1 MQLLQTSSDVL
12 NIVKSVVYFFVGVFF
27 AVFIYYL
34 SMMMRQVFLATKEMR
49 ERIHKVDSLITALKD
64 KIENNAS
71 YLLLIGEGVKKLAE
85 LALKYW
91 EKDKD
96 KKSKK

>member
-12 NIVKSVVYFFVGVFF
+12 NIVKSVVYFVTGVFF
-27 AVFIYYL
+27 AVLVYYL
-34 SMMMRQVFLATKEMR
+34 AMMTRQIFLATKEMR

-64 KIENNAS
+64 KIENSAS

-85 LALKYW
+85 LAMKYW
-91 EKDKD
+91 EKEKKKKKD
-96 KKSKK
+96 

>member
-1 MQLLQTSSDVL
+1 MQLLQTSGDIL

-49 ERIHKVDSLITALKD
+49 ERIHKVDSLITALKE
-64 KIENNAS
+64 KIENSAS

-85 LALKYW
+85 LAMKYW
-91 EKDKD
+91 EKDKKG
-96 KKSKK
+96 KK

>member
-1 MQLLQTSSDVL
+1 M

-49 ERIHKVDSLITALKD
+49 ERVKKLDELAQAFKN
-64 KIENNAS
+64 KIESSAS

-85 LALKYW
+85 LAMKYW
-91 EKDKD
+91 EKEKN
-96 KKSKK
+96 KKEK

>member
-1 MQLLQTSSDVL
+1 MQLLQTSGDVL

-49 ERIHKVDSLITALKD
+49 ERIHKVDSLITALKE
-64 KIENNAS
+64 KIENSAS

-85 LALKYW
+85 LAMKYW
-91 EKDKD
+91 EKDKKG
-96 KKSKK
+96 KK

>member
-1 MQLLQTSSDVL
+1 MQLLQTSGDVL

-49 ERIHKVDSLITALKD
+49 ERVKKLDELAQAFKN
-64 KIENNAS
+64 KIESSAS

-85 LALKYW
+85 LAMKYW
-91 EKDKD
+91 EKEKN
-96 KKSKK
+96 KKEK

>member
-1 MQLLQTSSDVL
+1 M
-12 NIVKSVVYFFVGVFF
+12 NIVKAAVYLFVGIFF

-34 SMMMRQVFLATKEMR
+34 SMMMRQIFLATKEMR
-49 ERIHKVDSLITALKD
+49 ERIHKVDSLITAIKE
-64 KIENNAS
+64 KIEHSAS

-91 EKDKD
+91 EKDKE
-96 KKSKK
+96 KKGKSKI